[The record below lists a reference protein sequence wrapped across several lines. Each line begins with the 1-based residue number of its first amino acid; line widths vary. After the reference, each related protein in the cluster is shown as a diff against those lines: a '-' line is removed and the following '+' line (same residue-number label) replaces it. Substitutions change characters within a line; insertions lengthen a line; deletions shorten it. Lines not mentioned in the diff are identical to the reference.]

1 MIADYEVHKL
11 HVLARLK
18 DKVNHAIS
26 NNQPLFCI
34 GFQLADFSL
43 SDLGIISKEFTIP
56 VYFSG
61 S

>member
-1 MIADYEVHKL
+1 MLYL
-11 HVLARLK
+11 TT
-18 DKVNHAIS
+18 NHYSA
-26 NNQPLFCI
+26 L

-43 SDLGIISKEFTIP
+43 PDLGIISKEFTIP